1 MVIFLKKEIFG
12 ERALLDS
19 YASMPAVLREA
30 MQYTATFLCGLL
42 LGTVGDSGALSPF
55 GVCAVASFRRKYI
68 FSSGLGAALGY
79 ILTKDSTNALRYI
92 AGVIAAGLLSRL
104 LCEFE
109 RWRDNRLMPSLITF
123 FCCFSTG
130 MAAGLA
136 SGLTLE
142 GFLSCLAEAA
152 LGAGAAYFI
161 ASAATI
167 TAEERELR
175 GLTLRTLA
183 AASVFTFLLLLSLS
197 SVAVL
202 GVAFSRVAAVFLVL
216 AAAYLYG
223 EGGGAVLGIAAALI
237 FGLSESVA
245 GTAAG
250 YAAGGLLAGLLA
262 ERGRLLSAMAFIC
275 TYGVVFLYTGD
286 EKMLYLLIEAAA
298 ATVLFVALP
307 KKYFEKAQNFFLP
320 NVSAPNE
327 AYARR
332 VLVSGLGTAAKGVQD
347 MARAMETVAS
357 AEKKKDTMDA
367 RRISARVQD
376 KVCAACGLHSFCWD
390 RYGEETTEAFRELY
404 ERLCRNETVTANN
417 APAYFSNRCI
427 KLTSLCECFTR
438 HFNRCAAESAAQQQ
452 VTELRKITVDQFL
465 NIGTLLENMRKQLE
479 KDVRFDLS
487 KGDRLRQMAEDEYEI
502 KVRTAS
508 CMTDTAGRMR
518 VEIEISEKLPQIS
531 REELRASVSEICGRA
546 MELPAAA
553 QTENGEILLFCEK
566 TSYKIESAATQITAQ
581 DEPMCGDSF
590 ESFHDGRG
598 HFLAVLSDGMGTG
611 THAAVDSAIA
621 AGLMSRLLRAGF
633 DFPCALRLV
642 NSALLMKSGEE
653 SLATLDILSVDLYT
667 GRATL
672 YKSGAAPSLIKR
684 KNTVKE
690 IRRSSLPAGILR
702 EAVFSKSEG
711 KLESGDLLIMC
722 SDGAFDI
729 SKNVLREALQK
740 TDRTERTETVSQ
752 KLATAARAACEG
764 ARCDDISVLAFRI
777 TANDG

>member
-1 MVIFLKKEIFG
+1 MVIFLKKAVLE

-30 MQYTATFLCGLL
+30 LQYTATFLCGLL
-42 LGTVGDSGALSPF
+42 LGAVGDFGALSPF
-55 GVCAVASFRRKYI
+55 GVCAVAAFRRKYI

-92 AGVIAAGLLSRL
+92 AGVIAVGILSRL
-104 LCEFE
+104 MGEFE

-136 SGLTLE
+136 SGLTVE
-142 GFLSCLAEAA
+142 RFLSYLAEAA
-152 LGAGAAYFI
+152 LGAGMAYFI
-161 ASAATI
+161 ASAVYLTS
-167 TAEERELR
+167 RETGLR
-175 GLTLRTLA
+175 GLTLRELSA
-183 AASVFTFLLLLSLS
+183 AAVFVFLLLLSLS
-197 SVAVL
+197 SVTAW
-202 GVAFSRVAAVFLVL
+202 GVAIARIAAVFSVL
-216 AAAYLYG
+216 TAAYLYG

-237 FGLSESVA
+237 FGLSESVS
-245 GTAAG
+245 GTAVG
-250 YAAGGLLAGLLA
+250 YAASGLLAGLLA
-262 ERGRLLSAMAFIC
+262 ERGRLLSAMAFVC
-275 TYGVVFLYTGD
+275 TYGAVFMYTGD
-286 EKMLYLLIEAAA
+286 EKMLYLLFETAA

-307 KKYFEKAQNFFLP
+307 KKTLQKAQDFLLP

-327 AYARR
+327 ASARR
-332 VLVSGLGTAAKGVQD
+332 VLLSGLGTAAKGVQD
-347 MARAMETVAS
+347 MARAMETVSS
-357 AEKKKDTMDA
+357 AEKKKEGVDVK
-367 RRISARVQD
+367 RISARVQD
-376 KVCAACGLHSFCWD
+376 KVCAACGLRSFCWD
-390 RYGEETTEAFRELY
+390 RYGEETAEAFCELH
-404 ERLCRNETVTANN
+404 ERLRRNETVTANN
-417 APAYFSNRCI
+417 APAHFSNRCI
-427 KLTSLCECFTR
+427 KLTTLCECFTR
-438 HFNRCAAESAAQQQ
+438 HFNRCVAENAAQQQ
-452 VTELRKITVDQFL
+452 VTQLRKITVDQFA
-465 NIGTLLENMRKQLE
+465 NIGTLLENMQKQLE

-487 KGDRLRQMAEDEYEI
+487 KGERLRQMAEEEYAI
-502 KVRTAS
+502 RVRAAS
-508 CMTDTAGRMR
+508 CMTDEAGRMR
-518 VEIEISEKLPQIS
+518 VEIEALEKLPQVN
-531 REELRASVSEICGRA
+531 REDFRASVSEICARA

-566 TSYKIESAATQITAQ
+566 TSYTIESAATQITAQ
-581 DEPMCGDSF
+581 EESICGDSF

-611 THAAVDSAIA
+611 AHAAVDSAIA

-684 KNTVKE
+684 KNAVKE

-711 KLESGDLLIMC
+711 KLENGDVLVMC

-729 SKNVLREALQK
+729 SKNVLREALQ
-740 TDRTERTETVSQ
+740 TADRTESTEKLSQ
-752 KLATAARAACEG
+752 RLATAARAACGE

-777 TANDG
+777 TVNDK